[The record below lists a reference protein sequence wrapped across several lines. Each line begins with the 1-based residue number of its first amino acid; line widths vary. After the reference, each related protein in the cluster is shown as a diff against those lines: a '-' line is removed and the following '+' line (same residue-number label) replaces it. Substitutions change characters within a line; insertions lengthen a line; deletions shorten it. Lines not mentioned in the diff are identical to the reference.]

1 MYGKVKQ
8 NKTSRARNEPQT
20 ISASDRERESS
31 THTHIIAK
39 QHQTAEYQFSDVPEK
54 NPFSMNH
61 LCGIA
66 NERRTERAA

>member
-20 ISASDRERESS
+20 ISASERVPHNRHS
-31 THTHIIAK
+31 IIK
-39 QHQTAEYQFSDVPEK
+39 KKTEYQFSDVPEK
-54 NPFSMNH
+54 NPFSMDQ

>member
-8 NKTSRARNEPQT
+8 NKTSRARNEPQA
-20 ISASDRERESS
+20 ISASERESS

-54 NPFSMNH
+54 NPFSMNQ

-66 NERRTERAA
+66 NERRTERAV